1 MDHVTQ
7 DSHSMTTTVF
17 ILHALLSN
25 GSVTA
30 PCHSLA
36 QSLTMRCQHV
46 SFGIVVI
53 YIDLL
58 EQLDIIVHTFFYNNR
73 KLTATS
79 GGSVVVDTG
88 FAVKTGTS
96 ILGLLD
102 PLAMSSGAK
111 TLIACTKFSAT
122 LFLRLY
128 NLS

>member
-1 MDHVTQ
+1 M
-7 DSHSMTTTVF
+7 
-17 ILHALLSN
+17 
-25 GSVTA
+25 
-30 PCHSLA
+30 
-36 QSLTMRCQHV
+36 MRCQHV

-58 EQLDIIVHTFFYNNR
+58 EQLDIIVHTFFGNNR

-111 TLIACTKFSAT
+111 MLIACTKFSAT
-122 LFLRLY
+122 FFLRLY

>member
-1 MDHVTQ
+1 
-7 DSHSMTTTVF
+7 MTTTVF
-17 ILHALLSN
+17 ILHAHLSN

-46 SFGIVVI
+46 SYGIVVI

-58 EQLDIIVHTFFYNNR
+58 EQLDILFFGNNR

-96 ILGLLD
+96 ILG
-102 PLAMSSGAK
+102 PLAMCSGAK
-111 TLIACTKFSAT
+111 TLIACTKFSGT
-122 LFLRLY
+122 FFLRLY